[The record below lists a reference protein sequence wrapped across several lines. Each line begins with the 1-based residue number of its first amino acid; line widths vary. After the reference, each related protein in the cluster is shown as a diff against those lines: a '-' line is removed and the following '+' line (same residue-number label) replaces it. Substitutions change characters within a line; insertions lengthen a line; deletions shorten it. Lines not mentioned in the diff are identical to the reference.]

1 MAQTPTKYELAI
13 NIKKALGLEM
23 LAQVARRADSNKRTD
38 PGAAGNGGTSAPN
51 PNQHAGHAEQPCSCR
66 QQSSHGV
73 LSLAINNIGE
83 PCEAEGI

>member
-38 PGAAGNGGTSAPN
+38 VAFWPRLC
-51 PNQHAGHAEQPCSCR
+51 EK
-66 QQSSHGV
+66 SHGCYDSFLNRRAGATDV
-73 LSLAINNIGE
+73 RLCGRD
-83 PCEAEGI
+83 